1 MVPQALGA
9 AVAMPLAGVLTDRL
23 GARRVIPAGIVL
35 ALIGTG
41 VYVQMTAATSAGTL
55 AAALFVIGLGLG
67 ATIMPSMAVAYASV
81 PGDAV
86 ARATA
91 ALNTVQRL
99 AGSVGTAL
107 IAVVLQRALD
117 TRLPGI
123 GGLSEAAGL
132 PPAARA
138 AAAPQLTEAFAVCF
152 TVALVVAACALVPA
166 LALPAVRRRQEP

>member
-1 MVPQALGA
+1 M
-9 AVAMPLAGVLTDRL
+9 
-23 GARRVIPAGIVL
+23 IPAGIVL

-91 ALNTVQRL
+91 ALNACSGWLGRS
-99 AGSVGTAL
+99 A
-107 IAVVLQRALD
+107 
-117 TRLPGI
+117 
-123 GGLSEAAGL
+123 
-132 PPAARA
+132 PP
-138 AAAPQLTEAFAVCF
+138 
-152 TVALVVAACALVPA
+152 
-166 LALPAVRRRQEP
+166 